1 MPVEEDITRDP
12 GSIAESLEIRSSAIA
27 VRLVH
32 CFCEHPCARRRRR
45 QKPPVNM
52 NTSLPAQACFLGLFA
67 NKLVAAGILTARGK
81 WRRGVG
87 RQKGA
92 ISMLPH
98 RHTGTRAVSRLLTAA
113 RLLA

>member
-1 MPVEEDITRDP
+1 VTQGLLIIVEY
-12 GSIAESLEIRSSAIA
+12 LEIRSSAIA

-32 CFCEHPCARRRRR
+32 CFCEHPRARRRRR
-45 QKPPVNM
+45 RQEPPVNM
-52 NTSLPAQACFLGLFA
+52 NTSPPAQACFLGWSA
-67 NKLVAAGILTARGK
+67 SKLVAAKILTARGK

-92 ISMLPH
+92 ISILPD
-98 RHTGTRAVSRLLTAA
+98 RHTGTRAVSLLLTAA